1 MRLTPEEKRLLEKLA
16 QKLGGS
22 RTAVMEMA
30 VRCCSGFV
38 LEVCHQHGGS
48 FKVEHTI
55 AACLK
60 LLQRRWIDIN
70 RRF

>member
-1 MRLTPEEKRLLEKLA
+1 
-16 QKLGGS
+16 
-22 RTAVMEMA
+22 MEVA
-30 VRCCSGFV
+30 IRCCSGFV

-60 LLQRRWIDIN
+60 LLQRRWIDIY
-70 RRF
+70 RRL